1 MSVPCAHL
9 RLLRR
14 LVHHPCIQLAI
25 LHGSVWQRSRS
36 CRLGRWQGSCKD
48 QKHNVGLEQ
57 PICRSEGCLPAIIR
71 VDEYVVITGPDVD
84 LGEVLGIAEFCNEGG
99 NQWQGVSVPDRP
111 FIDIP
116 IILTGSKVAPFLSN
130 KKEPACLGRLQGTDE
145 VFSDVVVK
153 EGFYGFR
160 FFW

>member
-1 MSVPCAHL
+1 
-9 RLLRR
+9 
-14 LVHHPCIQLAI
+14 
-25 LHGSVWQRSRS
+25 
-36 CRLGRWQGSCKD
+36 
-48 QKHNVGLEQ
+48 
-57 PICRSEGCLPAIIR
+57 

-160 FFW
+160 FFWGKRVCLGGFRDITGFCVDSMINTWSVWWEFV